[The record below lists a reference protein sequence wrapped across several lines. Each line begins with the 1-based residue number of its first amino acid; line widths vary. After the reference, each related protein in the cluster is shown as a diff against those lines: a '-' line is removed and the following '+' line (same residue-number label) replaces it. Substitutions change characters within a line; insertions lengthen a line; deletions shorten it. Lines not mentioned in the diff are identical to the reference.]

1 MARSCWIG
9 TLSCLPSLL
18 INQGDKALQVLTSP
32 STAPKLHPSSPS
44 FHAISPL
51 PFCLSSVS
59 LLLLSIPFLSS
70 FSPPQPPPSMWKFMF
85 TLCQHG
91 FLCLCLCPPPCPELL
106 KGDKCIDNKGRGPAA
121 TAGSSPSAQRDTNGG
136 KKAKRSL
143 LVQLR
148 GNTFVDKLK
157 ATLPLPVTLGRFVS
171 RGWRRGMGGE
181 GGVGGVRTA
190 WPHWVG
196 NALPSPS
203 PLGKLP
209 TPLPRLP
216 AALFLVV
223 SAWEK
228 HSEAL
233 AEEQAPATA
242 APCPS
247 SSTWHPSGAPFGAKA
262 IPECIPLRRAE
273 GWRAL
278 QPKQPRRCSGREG

>member
-121 TAGSSPSAQRDTNGG
+121 TAGSSPSGQRDTNGG

-157 ATLPLPVTLGRFVS
+157 ATLPLPVTLGRFVG
-171 RGWRRGMGGE
+171 RGWRRGMGG
-181 GGVGGVRTA
+181 GGRGRGSKNSLA
-190 WPHWVG
+190 
-196 NALPSPS
+196 
-203 PLGKLP
+203 PLGGECPSFPIPSGK
-209 TPLPRLP
+209 
-216 AALFLVV
+216 A
-223 SAWEK
+223 S
-228 HSEAL
+228 H
-233 AEEQAPATA
+233 ATA
-242 APCPS
+242 SPPSCPVPGGFCLGETQRGS
-247 SSTWHPSGAPFGAKA
+247 CRGTGTRHGCPVPLQQHLASLRCPFWCQSHPRVHPPPS
-262 IPECIPLRRAE
+262 C
-273 GWRAL
+273 
-278 QPKQPRRCSGREG
+278 